1 MIPEKKLQST
11 LLAAAPLTALVGTRV
26 RMDLAEESDATPYVV
41 CMRDDTGP
49 MHTLIDQI
57 ENPDVVFELH
67 CWADTRLAAETL
79 AAAAKTAVQNAGWS
93 VTEHQGAF
101 SREVGAHATILK
113 VILD

>member
-1 MIPEKKLQST
+1 MIPEKKLQSA
-11 LLAAAPLTALVGTRV
+11 LLAAAPVAALVGTRV
-26 RMDLAEESDATPYVV
+26 RMDLAEETDAMPYVV

-49 MHTLIDQI
+49 MHTLSDVID
-57 ENPDVVFELH
+57 NPDVVFELH

-79 AAAAKTAVQNAGWS
+79 AGEVKAAVQVAGWS